1 MKIKIVHRLNP
12 NISDDE
18 LKVILESSKNN
29 NEIKDI
35 IEHIKEYKKEFIV
48 KKESKSIKI
57 SYNDIVLFY
66 SKGKENYCKTIEQEE
81 YKLKKRLYE
90 IEKLDHQF
98 IRISKNCI
106 VNKIHIKCFDMSESG
121 KILIK
126 LDTGDTKKVSRR
138 RIRDIFDYLD
148 ERSI

>member
-66 SKGKENYCKTIEQEE
+66 SKGKDYRFVTNYRQPFIVKV
-81 YKLKKRLYE
+81 KKITAKQLN
-90 IEKLDHQF
+90 K
-98 IRISKNCI
+98 KNI
-106 VNKIHIKCFDMSESG
+106 N
-121 KILIK
+121 
-126 LDTGDTKKVSRR
+126 
-138 RIRDIFDYLD
+138 
-148 ERSI
+148 

>member
-66 SKGKENYCKTIEQEE
+66 SKGKEITAKQLN
-81 YKLKKRLYE
+81 KKN
-90 IEKLDHQF
+90 I
-98 IRISKNCI
+98 N
-106 VNKIHIKCFDMSESG
+106 
-121 KILIK
+121 
-126 LDTGDTKKVSRR
+126 
-138 RIRDIFDYLD
+138 
-148 ERSI
+148 